1 MQIEIRPARPEEMD
15 EQKRIALET
24 NVLPPGFLSHEFI
37 NGITHDMTLCAF
49 VDGNMATSYA
59 AWPLIMRFNG
69 KEAPVAGVSMVGTL
83 PVYRKMGCLRKVH
96 ERHFDLLHE
105 EGKRPIS
112 ILFASQAAIYQR
124 YGYAIVSTQNSY
136 DIAPYDIQFREKKQI
151 NPKGKLVQLR
161 DKNIEILDNIYR
173 EFTLLGTGY
182 LIRDRFKWE
191 TGKLA
196 PPVAPGGVQDQ
207 IIYEEAGVARGY
219 VIYNV
224 DPCLSSAGFGQR
236 VTIREMAWLSISA
249 YYGIW
254 NYFTNMHLAQ
264 DIIWMHVPPDDPMPH
279 LLLEPRKLNIKSG
292 NGFLA
297 RIVDVEKAIPLRGY
311 NEDGELVIEIVDDA
325 ICPWN
330 NGTWHMIVSDGKASI
345 KKTKKGPEVSMNAN
359 TLAMILFGQLSTTSA
374 SRMGIIDVKKKNVLI
389 RYDRLLRTA
398 YMPFCGDII

>member
-1 MQIEIRPARPEEMD
+1 MQIEIRPARPEEME
-15 EQKRIALET
+15 EQRRIARET
-24 NVLPPGFLSHEFI
+24 NVLPPGFISHEFI

-49 VDGNMATSYA
+49 VDDNMATSYA
-59 AWPLIMRFNG
+59 VWPLIMRFNG
-69 KEAPVAGVSMVGTL
+69 KDAPVAGVSMVGTL

-105 EGKRPIS
+105 EGKRHIS

-124 YGYAIVSTQNSY
+124 YGYGIVSTQNSY

-151 NPKGKLVQLR
+151 NPRGKLVQLR
-161 DKNIEILDNIYR
+161 DKNIEILDSIYR
-173 EFTLLGTGY
+173 EFTIPRTGY

-224 DPCLSSAGFGQR
+224 EPNLSGAGFGQR
-236 VTIREMAWLSISA
+236 VTIKEMAWLSTSA
-249 YYGIW
+249 YYSLW
-254 NYFTNMHLAQ
+254 NHLTNMHLAQ
-264 DIIWMHVPPDDPMPH
+264 NIIWMQAPPDDPMPH
-279 LLLEPRKLNIKSG
+279 LLLEPRRLNIKSG
-292 NGFLA
+292 NGFLS
-297 RIVDVEKAIPLRGY
+297 RIVDVEKAIPMRGY
-311 NEDGELVIEIVDDA
+311 GEDGELVFEVHDDA

-330 NGTWHMIVSDGKASI
+330 NGTWHMIVSEGKASI
-345 KKTKKGPEVSMNAN
+345 KKTKKTPEVSMNAN
-359 TLAMILFGQLSTTSA
+359 SLVMLLFGQLSATSA
-374 SRMGIIDVKKKNVLI
+374 ARMGIIDVKKKNVLI
-389 RYDRLLRTA
+389 RYDRLLKTE